1 MVLLQAQFSNN
12 QYTTDKTSL
21 LEYNTRFTVMVSDPA
36 TGRTVTGFSMQ
47 VLLATPM
54 GINKISL
61 DFVFSS
67 RNIDMYFRDVQG
79 HATCIKW
86 ELFLTT

>member
-1 MVLLQAQFSNN
+1 VLLQPQFSNN

-21 LEYNTRFTVMVSDPA
+21 LEYNTRFTVTVSGPA
-36 TGRTVTGFSMQ
+36 TGRTVTGFSMH
-47 VLLATPM
+47 VLLATLM

-61 DFVFSS
+61 DFVLGS
-67 RNIDMYFRDVQG
+67 RNIDMYFREVQD

-86 ELFLTT
+86 ELFLIT